1 MALTKRK
8 DITLGSGKLYMQE
21 YTDTTI
27 PEPETICVDDNIL
40 GYISGGA
47 TVSYKPTFYTAKDDL
62 GLVSKTLI
70 TAEEATLKSGIMTWD
85 GNTLA
90 KLSATARVTET
101 DADTSASKPAKRS
114 VKIGGV
120 ANDNGK
126 KYVLAFCH
134 VDKDGKRKLYVRMVG
149 KNQSGF
155 EIAFAKD
162 KETVIDAEFSC
173 DPMDTDG
180 TLIYYDEV
188 YTA

>member
-1 MALTKRK
+1 MALSKRK
-8 DITLGSGKLYMQE
+8 DITLGSGKLYAQE
-21 YTDTTI
+21 YTGTTV
-27 PEPETICVDDNIL
+27 PETDAICTDDNIL

-47 TVSYKPTFYTAKDDL
+47 TLSYKPTFYNAKDDL
-62 GLVSKTLI
+62 GLVSKTVL
-70 TAEEATLKSGIMTWD
+70 TAEEVTLKSGVMTWD

-101 DADTSASKPAKRS
+101 DAASGNPAKRS

-120 ANDNGK
+120 DNADGK
-126 KYVLAFCH
+126 KYVLCFKHA
-134 VDKDGKRKLYVRMVG
+134 DKDGKRELYVRIVG

-162 KETVIDAEFSC
+162 KETVIDAEFAA
-173 DPMDTDG
+173 DPMDAEG

>member
-8 DITLGSGKLYMQE
+8 DITLGSGKLYVQE
-21 YTDTTI
+21 YTGTTVPDTD
-27 PEPETICVDDNIL
+27 TICTADNII

-47 TVSYKPTFYTAKDDL
+47 TVSYKPTYYTAKDDL

-101 DADTSASKPAKRS
+101 DAASGKPAKRS

-120 ANDNGK
+120 AND
-126 KYVLAFCH
+126 
-134 VDKDGKRKLYVRMVG
+134 DGK
-149 KNQSGF
+149 NTSC
-155 EIAFAKD
+155 AFA
-162 KETVIDAEFSC
+162 TRTRTASASC
-173 DPMDTDG
+173 TSALSAKTSPVLRSCLPRTRRPSS
-180 TLIYYDEV
+180 TPSLAATRWTP
-188 YTA
+188 TAR

>member
-1 MALTKRK
+1 MALAKRK
-8 DITLGSGKLYMQE
+8 DITLGSGKLYVQE
-21 YTDTTI
+21 YTGTTVPDTD
-27 PEPETICVDDNIL
+27 TICTADNII

-47 TVSYKPTFYTAKDDL
+47 TVSYKPTYYTAKDDL

-85 GNTLA
+85 G
-90 KLSATARVTET
+90 
-101 DADTSASKPAKRS
+101 KPAKRS

-120 ANDNGK
+120 ANDDGK
-126 KYVLAFCH
+126 KYVLCFCH
-134 VDKDGKRKLYVRMVG
+134 EDKDGKRKLYVRIVG

-155 EIAFAKD
+155 EIVFAKD
-162 KETVIDAEFSC
+162 KETVVDAEFSC

>member
-1 MALTKRK
+1 MVLTKRK
-8 DITLGSGKLYMQE
+8 DITLGSGKLYVQE
-21 YTDTTI
+21 YTGTTVPDTD
-27 PEPETICVDDNIL
+27 TICTADNII

-47 TVSYKPTFYTAKDDL
+47 TVSYKPTYYTAKDDL

-101 DADTSASKPAKRS
+101 DAASGKPAKRS

-120 ANDNGK
+120 ANDDGK
-126 KYVLAFCH
+126 KYVLCFFH
-134 VDKDGKRKLYVRMVG
+134 EDKDGKRKLYVRIVG

-155 EIAFAKD
+155 EIVFAKD

>member
-1 MALTKRK
+1 MALKKRK
-8 DITLGSGKLYMQE
+8 DITLGSGKLYAQE
-21 YTDTTI
+21 YTGTTV
-27 PEPETICVDDNIL
+27 PETEAICTDDNIL

-47 TVSYKPTFYTAKDDL
+47 TLSYKPTFYNAKDDL
-62 GLVSKTLI
+62 GLVSKTVL
-70 TAEEATLKSGIMTWD
+70 TAEEVTLKSGVMTWD

-101 DADTSASKPAKRS
+101 DAATGNPAKRS
-114 VKIGGV
+114 VKIGAV
-120 ANDNGK
+120 DN
-126 KYVLAFCH
+126 A
-134 VDKDGKRKLYVRMVG
+134 DEDGKRELYVRIVG

-162 KETVIDAEFSC
+162 KETVIDAEFAA
-173 DPMDTDG
+173 DPMDAEG

>member
-8 DITLGSGKLYMQE
+8 DITLGSGKLYVQE
-21 YTDTTI
+21 YTGTTVPDTD
-27 PEPETICVDDNIL
+27 TICTADNII

-47 TVSYKPTFYTAKDDL
+47 TVSYKPTYYKAKDDL

-101 DADTSASKPAKRS
+101 DAASGKPAKRS

-120 ANDNGK
+120 AND
-126 KYVLAFCH
+126 
-134 VDKDGKRKLYVRMVG
+134 DG
-149 KNQSGF
+149 
-155 EIAFAKD
+155 
-162 KETVIDAEFSC
+162 
-173 DPMDTDG
+173 
-180 TLIYYDEV
+180 
-188 YTA
+188 

>member
-8 DITLGSGKLYMQE
+8 DITLGSGKLYVQE
-21 YTDTTI
+21 YTGTTVPDTD
-27 PEPETICVDDNIL
+27 TICTDGNII

-47 TVSYKPTFYTAKDDL
+47 TLSYKPTIYTAKDDL

-101 DADTSASKPAKRS
+101 EADASSNKPARRS
-114 VKIGGV
+114 VKIGGI
-120 ANDNGK
+120 ANDDGK
-126 KYVLAFCH
+126 KYVLCFCH
-134 VDKDGKRKLYVRMVG
+134 EDKDGKRKLYVRIVG

-155 EIAFAKD
+155 EIVFAKD
-162 KETVIDAEFSC
+162 KETVVDAEFAC